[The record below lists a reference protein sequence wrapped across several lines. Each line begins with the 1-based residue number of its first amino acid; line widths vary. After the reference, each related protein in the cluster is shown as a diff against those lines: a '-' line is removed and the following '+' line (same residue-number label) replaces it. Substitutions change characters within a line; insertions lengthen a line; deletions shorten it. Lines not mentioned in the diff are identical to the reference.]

1 MNAVI
6 LPIIFI
12 ISDLFLLFNTITLQI
27 TERAGSVKIKS
38 IKAMRNILNEEITS
52 KSNRNQNHPLN
63 GWFAKAL

>member
-6 LPIIFI
+6 LLIIFI

-38 IKAMRNILNEEITS
+38 IKAFCLLNFL
-52 KSNRNQNHPLN
+52 NHLTR
-63 GWFAKAL
+63 L